1 MQIDTKSVQASGI
14 YGSVQGPAWRPSTKI
29 DFDPKML
36 ENAVN
41 ITDKLEIHEPTWEE
55 IWNPTVTETVNEDG
69 SVTKT
74 ITGSRSYTMWQQEFC
89 SYGKDAFKVSLTFDA
104 ETYQVGDLTEAADI
118 LAAAHAAQKVVVE
131 NDFSD
136 LDLELPAPP
145 KQLEV
150 IYEGRKEEAASSF
163 AEMVS
168 GGQLEEREKVY
179 QSVKA
184 VFASFD
190 AKYQSV
196 TAKNDAGSWLKATWF
211 DSVMSLRRLAVSVQP
226 ETGGMTGLY
235 SLQELEMSARKL
247 CGGFSTMG

>member
-1 MQIDTKSVQASGI
+1 MQIDTRSVQVSGV
-14 YGSVQGPAWRPSTKI
+14 YGSVQGPAWQTKTETI
-29 DFDPKML
+29 DPKML

-41 ITDKLEIHEPTWEE
+41 ITDKLERREPAWEE
-55 IWNPTVTETVNEDG
+55 IWDPTVTETVNEDG

-74 ITGSRSYTMWQQEFC
+74 ITGSRSYAIWQEGLC

-104 ETYQVGDLTEAADI
+104 DTYQVGDLTEAADI

-145 KQLEV
+145 RQLEV
-150 IYEGRKEEAASSF
+150 IYENQKEEAAHSF

-168 GGQLEEREKVY
+168 GGQPEEKEKVY

-190 AKYQSV
+190 ARYQSV
-196 TAKNDAGSWLKATWF
+196 TAQVSPDSWLKATWF
-211 DSVMSLRRLAVSVQP
+211 DSVFSLRRLSVSVKP
-226 ETGGMTGLY
+226 ETGGASGLY
-235 SLQELEMSARKL
+235 SLQELEMSARKI
-247 CGGFSTMG
+247 CGGFNIKG

>member
-1 MQIDTKSVQASGI
+1 MQIDTKSVQVSGV
-14 YGSVQGPAWRPSTKI
+14 YGSVQGPAWQTKTAAI
-29 DFDPKML
+29 DPKML

-41 ITDKLEIHEPTWEE
+41 ITDKLEIRKPTWEE
-55 IWNPTVTETVNEDG
+55 IWDPAVTETVNEDG

-74 ITGSRSYTMWQQEFC
+74 IAGSRSWTMWQNGLC

-118 LAAAHAAQKVVVE
+118 LAAAHAAQRVVVE

-145 KQLEV
+145 RQLEV
-150 IYEGRKEEAASSF
+150 IYEGRKDKAANSF
-163 AEMVS
+163 TEMVS
-168 GGQLEEREKVY
+168 GGQPEEREKVY

-196 TAKNDAGSWLKATWF
+196 TAQVSPESWLKASWF
-211 DSVMSLRRLAVSVQP
+211 DSVMSLRRLGVSVKP
-226 ETGGMTGLY
+226 ETGNVAGLY

-247 CGGFSTMG
+247 CGGFSIKG